1 MGDFLLEWSKNP
13 TTRKLMQ
20 TVGVPTPV
28 DLRRGEGAWPE
39 RPLEGRTVGF
49 GGGNGLR
56 AAAASALAKAGAT
69 VLADGDLTP
78 FTAAAEAFG
87 RAAGPLPEGGEQ
99 RYEALVFD
107 GSDID
112 TPAGLRA
119 AFDFFHTRV
128 RSVASSGRIVV
139 LGRPTADLEPCHAA
153 SQGALL
159 GFVKSLGKETGR
171 KGTTVNLIR
180 VAAGAEDRLAGPL
193 RWLLMPHSAYVSGQA
208 IDVSGRAP
216 ARDEAWAR
224 PLDGRL
230 AVVTGA
236 ARGIGKATAR
246 RLSDEGARVLLVDR
260 PDDAQL
266 GGDVARGLGGTFL
279 GLDVTD
285 PEAPEKLAEACD
297 ALGGCDVI
305 VHNAGIT
312 RDKTLAKMKPELWD
326 VTIAVNLEA
335 VRTLQ
340 GRLKLNPG
348 GSVICLSSIAG
359 IAGNPGQTNYS
370 ASKSALVPFVD
381 RLAPQLAEHG
391 VRINAIA
398 PGFIETRLTAAI
410 PVATREVA
418 RRLCSLGQGGRPVDI
433 AEAVV
438 FLASPG
444 ASGVTGTTL
453 RVCGQNF
460 VGA

>member
-28 DLRRGEGAWPE
+28 DLERGDGPWPE
-39 RPLEGRTVGF
+39 RPLEGKTVGY
-49 GGGNGLR
+49 GGSGLR
-56 AAAASALAKAGAT
+56 AAAAAALAEAGAT
-69 VLADGDLTP
+69 VLAEGDLGP
-78 FTAAAEAFG
+78 FQDAAEAYG
-87 RAAGPLPEGGEQ
+87 RAVGPLPDGDDAQ
-99 RYEALVFD
+99 RYHALIFD

-112 TPAGLRA
+112 TPDGLRA
-119 AFDFFHTRV
+119 AYDFLHARV
-128 RSVASSGRIVV
+128 RKVGSSGRVVV
-139 LGRPTADLEPCHAA
+139 LGRPYDGLEACHAA
-153 SQGALL
+153 SQHALM
-159 GFVKSLGKETGR
+159 GFVKSLGKECGR
-171 KGTTVNLIR
+171 KGTTVNLLR
-180 VAAGAEDRLAGPL
+180 VAPGAEDRLAGPL
-193 RWLLMPHSAYVSGQA
+193 RWLLMPNSAYVAGQP
-208 IDVSGRAP
+208 IDVSTLAP
-216 ARDEAWAR
+216 ARDKAWSR

-236 ARGIGKATAR
+236 ARGIGKETAR
-246 RLSDEGARVLLVDR
+246 RLAEEGARVLVVDR

-266 GGDVARGLGGTFL
+266 GGDVARDIGGTFL

-285 PEAPEKLAEACD
+285 PEAPEKLAAACD
-297 ALGGCDVI
+297 ELGGCDVI

-326 VTIAVNLEA
+326 LTIAVNLEA
-335 VRTLQ
+335 VRQIQ
-340 GRLKLNPG
+340 GKLKLNDG

-370 ASKSALVPFVD
+370 ASKSALVAFVE
-381 RLAPQLAEHG
+381 RLAPHLAEHG

-433 AEAVV
+433 AEAVL